1 MTIKQAKILHW
12 PSSSTFSG
20 VGLASAEELHP
31 SCFSLTAGKHTQ
43 KQCGCFLI
51 LLLDIEILKISF
63 LKETFHPL

>member
-1 MTIKQAKILHW
+1 
-12 PSSSTFSG
+12 
-20 VGLASAEELHP
+20 LASAEELHP